1 MQHPIFLK
9 ILWYSKTNDI
19 KTRTFSEYTLTLVQS
34 KRVPKEMPV
43 KAKTFTYK
51 RSGMLFN
58 K

>member
-19 KTRTFSEYTLTLVQS
+19 KTRTFSENTLTLVQS
-34 KRVPKEMPV
+34 KLVPNEMPA

-51 RSGMLFN
+51 CGGMLFN